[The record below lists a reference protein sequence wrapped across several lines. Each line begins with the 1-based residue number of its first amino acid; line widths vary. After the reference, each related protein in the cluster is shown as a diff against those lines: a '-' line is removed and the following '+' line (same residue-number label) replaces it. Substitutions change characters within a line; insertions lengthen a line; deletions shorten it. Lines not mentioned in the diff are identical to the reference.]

1 MALYDDIGGAPTMRA
16 ALDAFYPRVLADPQ
30 LSPFFLGVD
39 IERLKATQE
48 RFFAMALGGPN
59 GYAGPS
65 LADVHRRTRQRGM
78 NDEVFDRFLIVFAR
92 VLLDLKVAHG
102 KIHECLAVFE
112 GARSQILNR

>member
-1 MALYDDIGGAPTMRA
+1 MALYDDIGGAATVRA

-39 IERLKATQE
+39 IDRLKTAQE
-48 RFFAMALGGPN
+48 RFLAMALGGPN
-59 GYAGPS
+59 GYSGPG

-78 NDEVFDRFLIVFAR
+78 NDEVFDRFLVVFAR
-92 VLLDLKVAHG
+92 VLVDLNVAHR

-112 GARSQILNR
+112 DARSQILNR